1 MWAMWIHIDDVEH
14 TQALWMHTG
23 NVAHLDNVNTR
34 EMWMHP
40 GSVDSSAEL
49 DNVTMYVWP
58 RTGEDEWA
66 VGITVVE
73 WFTSNFVGICGR

>member
-1 MWAMWIHIDDVEH
+1 MWAMWNHIGDVEH

-23 NVAHLDNVNTR
+23 NVAHQNNVNTR

-40 GSVDSSAEL
+40 GSMDSSAEL
-49 DNVTMYVWP
+49 DNVAMSYVWA

-66 VGITVVE
+66 VGTTVVE
-73 WFTSNFVGICGR
+73 WFTSNFMGN